1 RQHTASEV
9 QCWVEDGV
17 RFLVTRHDRM
27 NERVQMLL
35 PALGNALPLISI
47 DQGLKARVRQ
57 ETRTNPNSGVLAI
70 AHLLSMPIASLY
82 VTGFDFYAS
91 AYGTGYG
98 GFTAEQASKG
108 GGDGVGYA
116 AWGQTG
122 STREIHRQDGQK
134 DYLAKLYRKEPRLAF
149 DDVAAAALGLQSPG
163 PCIVALVPMKGES
176 ERVPGKNMRM
186 LAGKPLLYWTLRA
199 LHESA
204 RVSRVV

>member
-1 RQHTASEV
+1 
-9 QCWVEDGV
+9 
-17 RFLVTRHDRM
+17 
-27 NERVQMLL
+27 
-35 PALGNALPLISI
+35 
-47 DQGLKARVRQ
+47 
-57 ETRTNPNSGVLAI
+57 
-70 AHLLSMPIASLY
+70 
-82 VTGFDFYAS
+82 
-91 AYGTGYG
+91 
-98 GFTAEQASKG
+98 
-108 GGDGVGYA
+108 
-116 AWGQTG
+116 WGQTG

-204 RVSRVV
+204 RVSRVVVDTDSEDIAALVCQEFPRTQVLMRPEELQGQMVTGN